1 MTENLMERLEQLE
14 QSVKRA
20 AETIAKVRAERDGLH
35 ARIEALESEEIDA
48 LCARFGGGELASAE
62 AWRRAARRRIG
73 SGARAWWPA
82 SSRWASR
89 CPLAVSPV
97 QTVAKRP

>member
-35 ARIEALESEEIDA
+35 ARIEALESERAELRAMRQERTEVLAQVDA
-48 LCARFGGGELASAE
+48 ILKELDK
-62 AWRRAARRRIG
+62 
-73 SGARAWWPA
+73 
-82 SSRWASR
+82 
-89 CPLAVSPV
+89 LDL
-97 QTVAKRP
+97 